1 MPIKGGNMNQ
11 NDFQTLTQLLEKR
24 IEIQKEIHQSQQRQ
38 LRTLGHLK
46 VVREFSRSIDL
57 F

>member
-1 MPIKGGNMNQ
+1 MNQ